1 MFKKIPNNQG
11 QNLIEVLF
19 ALALFLVFIVGA
31 ISLTF
36 KYLATTQ
43 RVQEL
48 SQTKAIVIESFEA
61 VQSISYNSWD
71 SFADGIYGLNAD
83 NSSWQFQTEP
93 NLINNI
99 YTRSIIISPVQRD
112 ANCDIVASGGINDP
126 DTKLVTVIIDW
137 DALPLKQNKSFS
149 KYYTRWYDPTTCIAS
164 DGQAGN
170 LIIDVSAANID
181 ATKKSLHGVEL
192 RNTGETPIILDKMT
206 LTWTKPGEIT
216 YIKIEGTNYWHST
229 NGIGTPQGAQPSG
242 TELDLVDLILEP
254 DEDYEVDAFR
264 FNAKVDGS
272 TFTITAIMSD
282 ESSKTEVT
290 TPPFVP

>member
-19 ALALFLVFIVGA
+19 ALALFLVFIVGSL
-31 ISLTF
+31 SLTF
-36 KYLATTQ
+36 KYLVTTQ

-48 SQTKAIVIESFEA
+48 SQVKAIAIESFEA

-112 ANCDIVASGGINDP
+112 GDCDIVESGGIDDP

-137 DALPLKQNKSFS
+137 EAQPLKQNKSFS
-149 KYYTRWYDPTTCIAS
+149 KYYTRWYDPTTCIVS
-164 DGQAGN
+164 QGQASN
-170 LIIDVSAANID
+170 LEIDVSLANID
-181 ATKKSLHGVEL
+181 STKKSLVGVEL
-192 RNTGETPIILDKMT
+192 RNTGETPILLDKMM
-206 LTWTKPGEIT
+206 LTWTEPGEIT
-216 YIKIEGTNYWHST
+216 YIKIDGANHWHST

-242 TELDLVDLILEP
+242 TELDLVDLILESE
-254 DEDYEVDAFR
+254 EDYEIDVFR
-264 FNAKVDGS
+264 FNEKVDGS
-272 TFTITAIMSD
+272 TFTITVTMSD
-282 ESSKTEVT
+282 GSTTTETT